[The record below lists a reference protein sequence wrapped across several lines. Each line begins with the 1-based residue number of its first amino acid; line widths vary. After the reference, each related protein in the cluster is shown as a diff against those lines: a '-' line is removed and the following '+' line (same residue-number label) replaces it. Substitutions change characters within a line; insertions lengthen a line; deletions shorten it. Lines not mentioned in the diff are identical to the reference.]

1 MHCNQSCQHL
11 PSRLRQLNVMHFAR
25 LNFFPVGLICSL
37 YSDYPDMVFPV
48 PAVAMSSGASLPES
62 TKKTMKIVFSVLLSI
77 EIVLSGLRFY
87 VFDIWGGVII
97 TLIAIFGAFVVK
109 YDFDL
114 QWTLM
119 FGITLFFYGLI
130 HLVMCI
136 ERLVITYPLFPDI
149 HNPSQR
155 IVVRDMLLILAP
167 AVDWT
172 IVGLCYYVFKKSTSA
187 IYSGTD
193 DERQPLRTNVINRQ
207 ASTQSAGSSF
217 TPFSG
222 QGRKLG

>member
-1 MHCNQSCQHL
+1 
-11 PSRLRQLNVMHFAR
+11 
-25 LNFFPVGLICSL
+25 
-37 YSDYPDMVFPV
+37 MVFPV
-48 PAVAMSSGASLPES
+48 PALALSSGASLPES
-62 TKKTMKIVFSVLLSI
+62 TKKTMKIVFIVMLSI
-77 EIVLSGLRFY
+77 ELVLSSLRFY
-87 VFDIWGGVII
+87 VFDIWGGVIM

-136 ERLVITYPLFPDI
+136 ERIVITYPLFPDLR
-149 HNPSQR
+149 NPSVR
-155 IVVRDMLLILAP
+155 VVVRDILLMVAP

-172 IVGLCYYVFKKSTSA
+172 IVGLCYYVFKKSTA
-187 IYSGTD
+187 AYSGTD
-193 DERQPLRTNVINRQ
+193 EERQPLRSSLSFQRQ
-207 ASTQSAGSSF
+207 GSVQSTSGSF